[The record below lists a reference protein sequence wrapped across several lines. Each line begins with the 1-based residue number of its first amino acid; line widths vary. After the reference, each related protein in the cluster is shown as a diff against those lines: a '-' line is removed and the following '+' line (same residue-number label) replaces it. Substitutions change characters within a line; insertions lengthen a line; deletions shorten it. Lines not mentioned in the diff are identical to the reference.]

1 MKYKYITTDPGI
13 LGGKPIIKGT
23 RLSVQFILET
33 IASGASI
40 ENLLEEFPYLSKET
54 IQEVLNFAANNQI
67 NSE

>member
-40 ENLLEEFPYLSKET
+40 ENLLEEFPYLSKEA

-67 NSE
+67 K